1 MCPMTVLRL
10 RALMNTAQM
19 WTKTKMAVAQKD
31 PTCSW
36 LMCLRN
42 ERENAFQNVNLH
54 CTPTLENYEIY
65 QMTW

>member
-1 MCPMTVLRL
+1 MCPMTVQRL
-10 RALMNTAQM
+10 RALMSTAQR
-19 WTKTKMAVAQKD
+19 WTKTEVAQRD